1 MVDLN
6 TINRARRRNGRWLGR
21 SGRAASVA
29 TLCGRGRQGRS
40 GSRSSMAGLGCS
52 RARWARLGAREHRAA
67 GPGRRGKA
75 CRRAVGRLR
84 EVLGADA
91 SARRTPV
98 RLGGSARGAGG
109 LGRAQGAA
117 APGFLARDR

>member
-1 MVDLN
+1 M
-6 TINRARRRNGRWLGR
+6 
-21 SGRAASVA
+21 
-29 TLCGRGRQGRS
+29 

-52 RARWARLGAREHRAA
+52 QARWAWLGARARRAA
-67 GPGRRGKA
+67 GPVRRGKA

-109 LGRAQGAA
+109 
-117 APGFLARDR
+117 PGVRTRRGCAWVSSARQREW